1 MIAKTIAVFLIIKCF
16 LFLIANVPLIARYKR
31 AKDIIPALMLAVAD
45 VIVFVMAL
53 RYLVT
58 GNL

>member
-1 MIAKTIAVFLIIKCF
+1 MIAKTIAVFLIIKCI
-16 LFLIANVPLIARYKR
+16 LFLIASVPLIARYKR
-31 AKDIIPALMLAVAD
+31 AKDIIPALILAVAD

>member
-1 MIAKTIAVFLIIKCF
+1 MIAKTIAVFLIVKCI

-31 AKDIIPALMLAVAD
+31 MRDIIPSLMLAVAD
-45 VIVFVMAL
+45 VIVFVMSL

>member
-1 MIAKTIAVFLIIKCF
+1 MIAKAIAVFLIIKCI
-16 LFLIANVPLIARYKR
+16 LFILANLPLIARYKR
-31 AKDIIPALMLAVAD
+31 LKDIIPSLMLIVAD

>member
-16 LFLIANVPLIARYKR
+16 LFLIADVPLIARYKR
-31 AKDIIPALMLAVAD
+31 MRDIITSLILAVAD
-45 VIVFVMAL
+45 VIVFVMSL

>member
-45 VIVFVMAL
+45 VVVFVMAL